1 MKPVARRTG
10 LVVRELPGEVLV
22 YDTESHR
29 AHCLDRTAGAVFRHA
44 DGTRTVG
51 DLAAILG
58 TGEGGDEVV
67 RATLA
72 SLAEAG
78 LLAEADAKTAP
89 GLTRRE
95 VVRRVG
101 IGAAVL
107 VPAVV
112 SVLAPTPAE
121 AAATCVCNCA
131 GQPADTPCTGTFAD
145 PCTDKCDG
153 FGNCSDGQPPTC

>member
-1 MKPVARRTG
+1 MKPVARRSG

-29 AHCLDRTAGAVFRHA
+29 AHCLDRTAGEVFRRA
-44 DGTRTVG
+44 DGTRTLD
-51 DLAAILG
+51 DLAAIVGAHGAAQEAVHGALS
-58 TGEGGDEVV
+58 
-67 RATLA
+67 

-78 LLAEADAKTAP
+78 LLEETSATAAL

-107 VPAVV
+107 LPAVV
-112 SVLAPTPAE
+112 SMLAPAPAE

-145 PCTDKCDG
+145 PCTDTCDG
-153 FGNCSDGQPPTC
+153 FGACSDGQPPTC